1 MQELQRVEQTKAQ
14 AKESESQVQMRASSY
29 ELMRDENFPKKG
41 MNTGNPNWRRWRNQ
55 MLIDNPSLGNYIP

>member
-14 AKESESQVQMRASSY
+14 AKESKAQVQMRASSY

-41 MNTGNPNWRRWRNQ
+41 MNTSDPNWRRWRNQ
-55 MLIDNPSLGNYIP
+55 MLIDNPSLGNHIP